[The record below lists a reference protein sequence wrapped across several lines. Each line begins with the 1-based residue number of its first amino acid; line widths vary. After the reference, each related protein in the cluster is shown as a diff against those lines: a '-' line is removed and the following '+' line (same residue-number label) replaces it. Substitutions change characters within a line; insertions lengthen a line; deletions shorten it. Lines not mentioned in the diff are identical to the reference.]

1 MISAKP
7 PGFEDKKCLIFIW
20 PLLHQANCASLL
32 GNQRCSMRHEH
43 MVCPA
48 QSMASY
54 KAAKGWFVGEYTVR
68 ISTNVHPYFLQ
79 LYLSFVNCK
88 PEKTQTQFAIRGR
101 VSVEY
106 PPLLISAHNCH
117 SDSLLKL
124 FPVTANP
131 VNGAHLFCEAVI
143 FLFILYSSMLHWA
156 SILLHVSLC
165 IPLNM
170 FTLKQYTI
178 LRAYC

>member
-54 KAAKGWFVGEYTVR
+54 KVAKGWFVGEYTVR

-79 LYLSFVNCK
+79 LYPSSFVNCK
-88 PEKTQTQFAIRGR
+88 PEKTLWLNFAIRGR

-106 PPLLISAHNCH
+106 PPPH
-117 SDSLLKL
+117 SCSTTFWLLLKL
-124 FPVTANP
+124 FPVSANP

-143 FLFILYSSMLHWA
+143 FL
-156 SILLHVSLC
+156 SLSYIAVC
-165 IPLNM
+165 YIGQVFFFMSRSAFL
-170 FTLKQYTI
+170 
-178 LRAYC
+178 